1 MSNPRYQNGALRR
14 KNRARFKAMGLP
26 CAICGKPIRY
36 DEPSDSKHPFSFVID
51 EIMPVSKWQQ
61 AGYNSARAAAEDF
74 NNLQPCHYICNQ
86 LKSDKVGFKLANVGI
101 VKKVVPDVHNIPLD
115 GKW

>member
-61 AGYNSARAAAEDF
+61 AGYSSARAAAEDF
-74 NNLQPCHYICNQ
+74 NNLQPAHYICNQ
-86 LKSDKVGFKLANVGI
+86 MKSDKVGFRLDMVRVVQKA
-101 VKKVVPDVHNIPLD
+101 VPDIKHIPLD